1 MKTFISTVALLA
13 ATSTAAIAGVTS
25 QDILDQTDAAQA
37 CTVGSANYDNAKF
50 AAATAK
56 VAAEL
61 GFQEGD
67 TVEWANDGQLVFD
80 GDDTWTSNVP
90 STTYNGTSGR
100 YGSYTTEQVEWLQL
114 LPTLTVDRA
123 AVKKVL
129 HEDGFDSLSE
139 AVTLLEATG
148 MCGDI
153 SYQAKEAGVSWEDVY
168 SDQGDFLQASNKW
181 GATRV
186 IVPVG
191 NDGMVEVR
199 KDNEEGGIIRW
210 NGSKVHTLEFAIE
223 ELQKRKYDLT
233 AG

>member
-1 MKTFISTVALLA
+1 MKTLISTIALVAA
-13 ATSTAAIAGVTS
+13 SATVSFAGVTS
-25 QDILDQTDAAQA
+25 QDILDLTNADQA
-37 CTVGSANYDNAKF
+37 CSVGSANYSNAKF

-114 LPTLTVDRA
+114 LPTLTVDRK
-123 AVKKVL
+123 AVKNVL
-129 HEDGFDSLSE
+129 HGDGFDSLSE

-148 MCGDI
+148 MCDNI
-153 SYQAKEAGVSWEDVY
+153 EYQAKAAGVSWEDVY
-168 SDQGDFLQASNKW
+168 SDQDDFLQATNKW

-210 NGSKVHTLEFAIE
+210 GGSKVHTLEFAIE
-223 ELQKRKYDLT
+223 ELQRRKYDLT